1 MPLDVDPN
9 PPRDTAVVAAD
20 LAVDPV
26 VERDEPDEYPQK
38 P

>member
-9 PPRDTAVVAAD
+9 PPRETVAAA
-20 LAVDPV
+20 LAVDPL